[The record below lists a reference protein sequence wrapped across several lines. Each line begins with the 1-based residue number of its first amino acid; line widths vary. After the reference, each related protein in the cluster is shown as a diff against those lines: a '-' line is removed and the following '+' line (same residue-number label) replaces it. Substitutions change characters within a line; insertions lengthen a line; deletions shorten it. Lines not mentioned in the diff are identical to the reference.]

1 MLKLATLA
9 ALLAQL
15 TWAQHG
21 TVGRPCEVSTDCG
34 TGNYCAGNKRCAC
47 LTTYV
52 EIDSYCWRS
61 EFFLKSKK
69 VRSIDLPLKNS
80 DEVRKCAPMRIAS

>member
-1 MLKLATLA
+1 MDITRQLIPVILQLHI
-9 ALLAQL
+9 LLTAHVD
-15 TWAQHG
+15 AQHG

-61 EFFLKSKK
+61 KLIGTTLVLHYSLFFGAISFYF
-69 VRSIDLPLKNS
+69 
-80 DEVRKCAPMRIAS
+80 

>member
-1 MLKLATLA
+1 MSRPRPLNLLA
-9 ALLAQL
+9 AAILGLVNY
-15 TWAQHG
+15 TVAQHG

-61 EFFLKSKK
+61 GLSDRFSIDDVSIIDFLK
-69 VRSIDLPLKNS
+69 LLFANLLG
-80 DEVRKCAPMRIAS
+80 

>member
-47 LTTYV
+47 LTTY
-52 EIDSYCWRS
+52 
-61 EFFLKSKK
+61 K

>member
-1 MLKLATLA
+1 MLKLAALLLLA
-9 ALLAQL
+9 AIAVR
-15 TWAQHG
+15 AQHG

-61 EFFLKSKK
+61 KYLIK
-69 VRSIDLPLKNS
+69 
-80 DEVRKCAPMRIAS
+80 

>member
-1 MLKLATLA
+1 MGNQNLK
-9 ALLAQL
+9 
-15 TWAQHG
+15 
-21 TVGRPCEVSTDCG
+21 VSTDCG

-61 EFFLKSKK
+61 ELYIGYFKYLFESNAKTVYKSY
-69 VRSIDLPLKNS
+69 
-80 DEVRKCAPMRIAS
+80 

>member
-1 MLKLATLA
+1 MKTYFIISLIFNNLIKLVDS
-9 ALLAQL
+9 
-15 TWAQHG
+15 QHG

-61 EFFLKSKK
+61 NYFINKQIFLGSTLA
-69 VRSIDLPLKNS
+69 RGGG
-80 DEVRKCAPMRIAS
+80 

>member
-1 MLKLATLA
+1 MSTPASSWRIFLFLTYLALSPVK
-9 ALLAQL
+9 
-15 TWAQHG
+15 AQHG

-34 TGNYCAGNKRCAC
+34 SGNYCAGNKRCAC

-61 EFFLKSKK
+61 KFVFS
-69 VRSIDLPLKNS
+69 S
-80 DEVRKCAPMRIAS
+80 

>member
-1 MLKLATLA
+1 MRSSWRQFLFLSFLAIYNPGIVVR
-9 ALLAQL
+9 
-15 TWAQHG
+15 AQHG

-34 TGNYCAGNKRCAC
+34 SGNYCAGNKRCAC

-61 EFFLKSKK
+61 KSL
-69 VRSIDLPLKNS
+69 RGEGEHCGSYSNQI
-80 DEVRKCAPMRIAS
+80 